1 MRARHTHPDA
11 LSVQA
16 KLTALNLPFMREN
29 YQPLAHTAADKH
41 WSHVNYFTELLNGE
55 AAAREDRRV
64 QRCIRQARFPVLK
77 TIDQF
82 DWNWPTKINRPQ
94 IQNLFHLDFVAK
106 HANVVFISGVGLGK
120 SHLMTALGYA
130 ACQRGHS
137 VLFTGAIDIIN
148 TLAAAHAAGGLKR
161 ALAAYVKPEVLC
173 IDELGYLPIDKF
185 GADCLFQIISHR
197 YERGA
202 TLVTTNR
209 KCGAPH
215 LRFNAERI
223 FMQTLVAESLTLPL
237 LRTTFTLHK
246 GACRQRG
253 NQLVA
258 GAEAARSEM
267 RSSVRVERL
276 ELDGRI
282 CARVDLGRL
291 HVGMPE
297 PQRDLSE
304 IFG

>member
-41 WSHVNYFTELLNGE
+41 WSHLDYLLELLSGE
-55 AAAREDRRV
+55 FAARQDRRV
-64 QRCIRQARFPVLK
+64 QRCIKLARFPVLK
-77 TIDQF
+77 TLDQF
-82 DWNWPTKINRPQ
+82 DWNWPAKINRLL

-106 HANVVFISGVGLGK
+106 NANVVFISNTGLGK

-130 ACQRGHS
+130 ACLRGHS

-148 TLAAAHAAGGLKR
+148 SLAAAQASGGIKQ
-161 ALAAYVKPEVLC
+161 ALNHYIKPRVLC

-209 KCGAPH
+209 IYKHWASIFDKDAVLTSALLDRLLH
-215 LRFNAERI
+215 HAETVLI
-223 FMQTLVAESLTLPL
+223 EGKSY
-237 LRTTFTLHK
+237 
-246 GACRQRG
+246 
-253 NQLVA
+253 
-258 GAEAARSEM
+258 RSKDQ
-267 RSSVRVERL
+267 VE
-276 ELDGRI
+276 
-282 CARVDLGRL
+282 V
-291 HVGMPE
+291 
-297 PQRDLSE
+297 
-304 IFG
+304 

>member
-1 MRARHTHPDA
+1 MRARHAHPDA
-11 LSVQA
+11 LSMQA

-41 WSHVNYFTELLNGE
+41 WSHLDYFTELLNGE

-148 TLAAAHAAGGLKR
+148 TLTPRTPPVTSRRRWRSTQGRKS
-161 ALAAYVKPEVLC
+161 C
-173 IDELGYLPIDKF
+173 
-185 GADCLFQIISHR
+185 SSMNW
-197 YERGA
+197 A
-202 TLVTTNR
+202 TCPSTSS
-209 KCGAPH
+209 AP
-215 LRFNAERI
+215 
-223 FMQTLVAESLTLPL
+223 T
-237 LRTTFTLHK
+237 
-246 GACRQRG
+246 AC
-253 NQLVA
+253 
-258 GAEAARSEM
+258 S
-267 RSSVRVERL
+267 RSSVTDTSAVRR
-276 ELDGRI
+276 
-282 CARVDLGRL
+282 C
-291 HVGMPE
+291 
-297 PQRDLSE
+297 
-304 IFG
+304 